1 MTREELSKEL
11 VKLREK
17 AGFKSANS
25 VRDKS
30 GLAVNS
36 IYNLERGES
45 NFKLIFLLKYL
56 DAIRMRILLVSKD
69 GNQKKNIPIKQFKS
83 DIRKYVQK
91 MLDNRDIN
99 RYRPIVPGIPK
110 TILSKMIKGDVSIGI
125 DWFLQ
130 FVEALEYDISFQS
143 NEVMAGRAE
152 AAKKEEEDRYKPLSD
167 DEVKKERLRIG
178 EAVRN
183 IRILSKKRSKDI
195 ICESGQSMQLFREL
209 EVGGRNY
216 MIRTLFNY
224 IMVFNTNMYAA
235 SADEKIMMNMENIG
249 RFIKNKKELI
259 GHSTVLL
266 TSRLNISNDTITK
279 IENGSNLTINNCIQ
293 LLNYFGYKITIE

>member
-25 VRDKS
+25 ISKEIGTSQSYASNWETGKR
-30 GLAVNS
+30 
-36 IYNLERGES
+36 
-45 NFKLIFLLKYL
+45 NFKLDFLFKYL
-56 DAIRMRILLVSKD
+56 KVVRMHLFLVSKD
-69 GNQKKNIPIKQFKS
+69 GDEKKNKLIKQPGVLGQY
-83 DIRKYVQK
+83 IVQ
-91 MLDNRDIN
+91 MLRLQHTNPKNIIHNGVRN
-99 RYRPIVPGIPK
+99 YIVHKIVDGD
-110 TILSKMIKGDVSIGI
+110 LSVGVDG
-125 DWFLQ
+125 FLQ
-130 FVEALEYDISFQS
+130 FLDVLGYDVCFQA
-143 NEVMAGRAE
+143 NEVMAGRVE
-152 AAKKEEEDRYKPLSD
+152 AAKKAEEDRYKPLSD

-178 EAVRN
+178 EVVRN
-183 IRILSKKRSKDI
+183 VRILSKKRSKDI

-209 EVGGRNY
+209 EVGERNY
-216 MIRTLFNY
+216 MIKTLFNY

-249 RFIKNKKELI
+249 KFIKNKKECI

-266 TSRLNISNDTITK
+266 TSRLNISDDTITK
-279 IENGSNLTINNCIQ
+279 IENGSNFTINNCIQ

>member
-1 MTREELSKEL
+1 MTRGELSREL

-17 AGFKSANS
+17 AGFKTANS

-69 GNQKKNIPIKQFKS
+69 GNQKKDIPIKQFKS

-110 TILSKMIKGDVSIGI
+110 TILSKIIKGDVSIGV

-130 FVEALEYDISFQS
+130 FAEALEYDISFQS
-143 NEVMAGRAE
+143 NEVMESRAE
-152 AAKKEEEDRYKPLSD
+152 AAKKAEEDKYKPLSD
-167 DEVKKERLRIG
+167 DDIIRERVRIG
-178 EAVRN
+178 EA
-183 IRILSKKRSKDI
+183 IRYARKTFSKTYKDI
-195 ICESGQSMQLFREL
+195 SKESGVCIKTFLKL
-209 EVGGRNY
+209 EGGNEKYTMKTLLSCLRVSNLNIYVVGSDDK
-216 MIRTLFNY
+216 
-224 IMVFNTNMYAA
+224 MVINMNNVG
-235 SADEKIMMNMENIG
+235 S
-249 RFIKNKKELI
+249 FIKNKKECI
-259 GHSTVLL
+259 GHSAVLI
-266 TSRLNISNDTITK
+266 TDRLRISSDTIIK
-279 IENGSNLTINNCIQ
+279 IENGGNFTIDIFLQ